1 MAIFCQLAPWVALEA
16 FAAVRGLVTKLQSTA
31 RKSWH
36 NIVFCTLV
44 WEDSLLIEFLTIY
57 NGQKP
62 SFIKSYS
69 FHTQL
74 GDQVICTITLFDGDD
89 YAADSAHVTL
99 RVAKTGRSTKTLS
112 YANARMAMCWT
123 KAILTRALSIRLFVA
138 TLLANR
144 EDSIPLLKA
153 S

>member
-1 MAIFCQLAPWVALEA
+1 M
-16 FAAVRGLVTKLQSTA
+16 
-31 RKSWH
+31 
-36 NIVFCTLV
+36 
-44 WEDSLLIEFLTIY
+44 IY
-57 NGQKP
+57 NGQKQ
-62 SFIKSYS
+62 SCIKSYN
-69 FHTQL
+69 FHIQL
-74 GDQVICTITLFDGDD
+74 GDQVICTVTPYNGDD
-89 YAADSAHVTL
+89 FAADSAHVTL

-138 TLLANR
+138 ILLANR